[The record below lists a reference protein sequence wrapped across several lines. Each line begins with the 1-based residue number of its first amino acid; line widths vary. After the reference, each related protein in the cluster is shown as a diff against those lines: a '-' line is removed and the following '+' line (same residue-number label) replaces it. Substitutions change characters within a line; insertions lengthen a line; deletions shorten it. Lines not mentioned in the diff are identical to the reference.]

1 MSHTLIT
8 AVFDSHAHAKQAFD
22 LLVAAGFE
30 PRRISA
36 LMAEEVRHLVR
47 ARQEGSPLHEP
58 SPETV
63 RATGIGAAVGG
74 TLAALAAA
82 AISLTGVGLV
92 VAGPLA
98 AALGGAA
105 AGATAGGF
113 LGSLVGMG
121 VNDDVARTY
130 VRDLQGGA
138 LLLGVDCE
146 PTETARVKA
155 ILREAGGRDLA
166 AVERV

>member
-8 AVFDSHAHAKQAFD
+8 AVFDSHSTAKQAFD
-22 LLVAAGFE
+22 RLFTAGFE
-30 PRRISA
+30 PRRMSV
-36 LMAEEVRHLVR
+36 LMAEEVRQLVR
-47 ARQEGSPLHEP
+47 ARQEDSPLHEP
-58 SPETV
+58 STETV
-63 RATGIGAAVGG
+63 RATGIGAALGG
-74 TLAALAAA
+74 SLAALAAA

-130 VRDLQGGA
+130 VRDLQGGSV
-138 LLLGVDCE
+138 LLGVDC
-146 PTETARVKA
+146 PPAETARARA

-166 AVERV
+166 TVERV